1 MSRRPLASA
10 RAFKALRQQA
20 RAYFIVQS
28 AAEADV
34 RIAILGR
41 ADDPCVFVWA
51 RTAPTPERRRACE
64 TSFRHAIYRN
74 LRTVA
79 LLAAEPR
86 GRA

>member
-1 MSRRPLASA
+1 MSRRPLARA
-10 RAFKALRQQA
+10 RALKALRQQA
-20 RAYFIVQS
+20 GSYFVVQS

-79 LLAAEPR
+79 LLAAEPG